1 MTDLSKVW
9 VWSLSFAIGS
19 CVAVVH
25 ASQYCPPLA
34 DGEKAAVPTE
44 DAAIEAAR
52 ADFVRQ
58 LTEQGYVDAGPFH
71 ARLHGG
77 TWTVTPT
84 TLPPRLRVVD
94 AITVCRAN
102 GWLGYSESVV
112 D

>member
-1 MTDLSKVW
+1 MKDLSKVRI
-9 VWSLSFAIGS
+9 WSLSFAIGS

-44 DAAIEAAR
+44 DAAMEAAR
-52 ADFVRQ
+52 PAFVRQ

-71 ARLHGG
+71 ARLHGD

-84 TLPPRLRVVD
+84 TLAPKRRVVD

-102 GWLGYSESVV
+102 GWLGYLETVV